1 MKILYFADI
10 ILFILLAINVAY
22 TFFFVIAS
30 FFYKPPKF
38 KKADCKLSFLVLI
51 PSYKEDRMVVECVK
65 SALEQ
70 NYPEESYEV
79 TVISDRMSADTN
91 STIASLGANVIVF
104 EPESSSKAK
113 ALNHAITYYNEREFD
128 GVVILDADNI
138 VKSDFICTL
147 NDAFNSGC
155 RVVQA
160 HRTAKNTDTEVA
172 LLDAISEEI
181 NNSIFRKG
189 HISVGLPSALIG
201 SGMAFDYSWFKQ
213 AVSKLETA
221 GEDKEL
227 EILILKKRVFIYY
240 LDDLLVYDEKTKR
253 DSTYYNQRRRWI
265 AAQLHSLLTGVKWL
279 PNAILS
285 GNVGFIDK
293 IFQWS
298 LLPRVA
304 TLGFLI
310 IIFVL
315 ALIINPYSS
324 LKWSVLA
331 IIFSISLISSI
342 PLSLRE
348 KISLRSLFKLPV
360 IFILTILNFF
370 RTKGA
375 VRRFIHTS
383 KN

>member
-1 MKILYFADI
+1 
-10 ILFILLAINVAY
+10 
-22 TFFFVIAS
+22 
-30 FFYKPPKF
+30 
-38 KKADCKLSFLVLI
+38 
-51 PSYKEDRMVVECVK
+51 MVVECVK

-79 TVISDRMSADTN
+79 AVISDRMSADTN

-348 KISLRSLFKLPV
+348 KITLRSLFKLPV

-375 VRRFIHTS
+375 VRRLFTHLKIS
-383 KN
+383 NV

>member
-1 MKILYFADI
+1 MRILYFADI

-30 FFYKPPKF
+30 FFYKSPKF
-38 KKADCKLSFLVLI
+38 KKADSILSFLVLI
-51 PSYKEDRMVVECVK
+51 PAYKEDGMVVECVK
-65 SALEQ
+65 SALKQ

-79 TVISDRMSADTN
+79 AVVSDRMSPDTN
-91 STIASLGANVIVF
+91 SILASLGASVIVF

-113 ALNHAITYYNEREFD
+113 ALNHAITYYSERAFD
-128 GVVILDADNI
+128 EVVILDADNV
-138 VKSDFICTL
+138 VKSDFLCTL
-147 NDAFNSGC
+147 NEAFNSGC

-189 HISVGLPSALIG
+189 HTAVGLPSALIG
-201 SGMAFDYSWFKQ
+201 SGMAFEFNWFKN

-227 EILILKKRVFIYY
+227 EILILKERVFINY
-240 LDDLLVYDEKTKR
+240 LNDLLVYDEKTKR

-265 AAQLHSLLTGVKWL
+265 AAQFHSLSTGAKWL

-285 GNVGFIDK
+285 ANIGYIDK

-310 IIFVL
+310 ISFGL

-324 LKWSVLA
+324 LKWGVLA

-342 PLSLRE
+342 PHSLRE
-348 KISLRSLFKLPV
+348 KISARSLLKLPI
-360 IFILTILNFF
+360 IFTLTILNFF